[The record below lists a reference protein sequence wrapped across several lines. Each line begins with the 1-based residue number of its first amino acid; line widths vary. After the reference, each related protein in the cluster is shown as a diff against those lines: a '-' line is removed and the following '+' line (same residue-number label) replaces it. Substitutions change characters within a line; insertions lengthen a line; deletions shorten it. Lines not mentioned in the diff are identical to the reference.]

1 MKIEPKPIL
10 VKKSV
15 KHTFTPEEVAT
26 LNVDFGQ
33 AYDAVRSA
41 EADFDAVKAVHKA
54 KIQEAETKMVLLR
67 ATINAGFEYRETELV
82 VVFRPADKKKDYY
95 LPIPPGDPFYQPW
108 LKGVNPVLTEDMEPD
123 DFQRDLIQAESIFS
137 DRKEIELWASDQD
150 RGLIIVGQL
159 AGRWYS
165 ALRCNVGVTRLEE
178 RLDSEQKSTKQRG
191 PAILCAVSR
200 VNQWLDSFLDK
211 DTVKGFQEDIN
222 DAVKAEQE
230 KVE

>member
-1 MKIEPKPIL
+1 MKPNAPKPII

-15 KHTFTPEEVAT
+15 KHQFTPPEVAQ

-67 ATINAGFEYRETELV
+67 ATINAGFEYRETELK
-82 VVFRPADKKKDYY
+82 VVFFPAEKKKRYY
-95 LPIPPGDPFYQPW
+95 LPDHPIKEE
-108 LKGVNPVLTEDMEPD
+108 LALMVEDMSPE
-123 DFQRDLIQAESIFS
+123 DFQQDLIQAESIFS
-137 DRKEIELWASDQD
+137 DRKELTLWQAGNDL
-150 RGLIIVGQL
+150 GLLILGQL

-165 ALRCNVGVTRLEE
+165 ALRCNVGPTKLEE
-178 RLDSEQKSTKQRG
+178 RLDSEQKATKQRG

-200 VNQWLDSFLDK
+200 LSRWLDSFLDR
-211 DTVKGFQEDIN
+211 DIAN
-222 DAVKAEQE
+222 DFMDKINAAVKAEAD